1 MSKLNIRLNQVV
13 PAGINARAVA
23 QVFDTNLYSVVSK
36 TINANSPNLLQ
47 IDPGKY
53 LVQATLPSGKV
64 LRQSIDVPEGD
75 RILDVVF
82 NGPAAP
88 VETLS
93 WQHYLGYLSSS
104 PLPLPPEALQNI
116 WVRMWS
122 FTGGVWKSE
131 RWPGG
136 KFRTTDIAIVARLD
150 VPSDRV
156 CFLQIGGDH
165 VPWRC
170 LGLPPSHEE
179 VEIAIRSTTRD
190 RALTGGV
197 TVRVTTGDGVL
208 DALIS
213 YESAGAA
220 NMASLLWEDF
230 SHKAIDYADRKID
243 DGNGAAV
250 GFYFLAG
257 TQQLKNYFDW
267 TANFAKYYPWLP
279 DARVIHAMGLLL
291 RGDRNGAREELY
303 KAASSGVPI
312 YARGLRFL
320 YDQLMALRE
329 DPKEPSAPLVD
340 DATNAIARTA
350 SSADWDELR
359 TTFYGSTPG
368 SPLAELVYGI
378 PESDDFV
385 RITNPQPRTKKLR
398 ISSPPVSE
406 SEDTLTSRARER
418 SAEAFERL
426 YQIYHREIRGYLRAR
441 SPSADVNDLF
451 QETWT
456 QLWSKISDFD
466 PARGNFAAFAKYW
479 AGIMLLRYYDQR
491 QKRSQLTELFSELAP
506 EYETFGRDELAE
518 QVVARAGNT
527 LTSELQASLE
537 LTEAYRNLLFQT
549 FGSGAPPHQLIA
561 FGFCKLLDYTPRQ
574 FVTDASDINL
584 FDLTLIFQRA
594 YQNEAP
600 ALSSEIGMA
609 LQPLHRALPQPLSEI
624 ITEQATRLAH
634 AALLDR
640 ITGTTTPHDYY
651 TDVQNP
657 EPDVSHW
664 VYGVRRRIAKVAG
677 DKA

>member
-36 TINANSPNLLQ
+36 TINANSPNYVQ
-47 IDPGKY
+47 VDPGKY
-53 LVQATLPSGKV
+53 LIQTTLPSGKV
-64 LRQSIDVPEGD
+64 LRQNVDVPAGD

-88 VETLS
+88 LEALS
-93 WQHYLGYLSSS
+93 WQHYLGYLPSA
-104 PLPLPPEALQNI
+104 PLPIPAEAFQNI
-116 WVRMWS
+116 WVQVWS
-122 FTGGVWKSE
+122 FTGGVWKTE
-131 RWPGG
+131 AWPGG
-136 KFRTTDIAIVARLD
+136 EFRTTDVTIVARLT
-150 VPSDRV
+150 VPTDRV

-190 RALTGGV
+190 RALTGGI

-208 DALIS
+208 DALMS

-220 NMASLLWEDF
+220 NMASVLWEDF
-230 SHKAIDYADRKID
+230 SDRAIDYADRKID

-257 TQQLKNYFDW
+257 TQQLKKYFDW

-291 RGDRNGAREELY
+291 RGDRSGAKEELY
-303 KAASSGVPI
+303 KAATNGVPI

-329 DPKEPSAPLVD
+329 DPKEPSAPYVD
-340 DATNAIARTA
+340 AATNMIALTA

-359 TTFYGSTPG
+359 TTFYGATPG
-368 SPLAELVYGI
+368 SPLPELVHGI
-378 PESDDFV
+378 PESADLV
-385 RITNPQPRTKKLR
+385 RIANPKPTTKQLRT
-398 ISSPPVSE
+398 SSPPVSD
-406 SEDTLTSRARER
+406 SENALTRTASEHSR
-418 SAEAFERL
+418 EAFDKL
-426 YQIYHREIRGYLRAR
+426 YQIYHREILGYLRAR
-441 SPSADVNDLF
+441 SRSADVNDLS
-451 QETWT
+451 QEIWT
-456 QLWSKISDFD
+456 QLWTKISDYD

-491 QKRSQLTELFSELAP
+491 QQRFPVTELFSELGP
-506 EYETFGRDELAE
+506 EHDSFGRDELAE
-518 QVVARAGNT
+518 QVVARARNT
-527 LTSELQASLE
+527 LTTDVQASLE
-537 LTEAYRNLLFQT
+537 LSEAYRNLLFRT
-549 FGSGAPPHQLIA
+549 FSSGAPPHQLIA
-561 FGFCKLLDYTPRQ
+561 FGFCKLLESTPRQ
-574 FVTDASDINL
+574 FVTDASNIQL
-584 FDLTLIFQRA
+584 FDLMLLFQRS
-594 YQNEAP
+594 YQAEAP
-600 ALSSEIGMA
+600 GMSSQIQLALEPLQLA
-609 LQPLHRALPQPLSEI
+609 LQQPLSQVILEP
-624 ITEQATRLAH
+624 ATRLVH

-640 ITGTTTPHDYY
+640 ITGNTSPHDYY
-651 TDVQNP
+651 TDVNNP

-664 VYGVRRRIAKVAG
+664 IYAVRRRIR
-677 DKA
+677 KAAANF